1 MKSILDNLS
10 PLNSKLLQ
18 TTQAFQAVATKISG
32 GDAEAIKFANTLRK
46 GGVSTQNMSLA
57 LVALA
62 LKAGTA
68 DGALTALAKGNFQQ
82 WLDDAIKKTGDLS
95 NALNPSSTTTTNNTN
110 TGTASA
116 PDYSKMY
123 EPYTRQYEDLI
134 SLMKKRVDAQKAYN
148 DELKRTQ
155 EYHNKQLDFFNQF
168 KDAMTSGNYLKAIQA
183 QQGAVANQANFNSEL
198 KQSKEE
204 RLLSYVESRKALIE
218 QAIQRGIA
226 PAEFLKQNKG
236 FHLNIDSKYM
246 TDLLGGVSKAAYTKS
261 LNSYTSQLI
270 SLQNQSMNETSGQ
283 TFQNLVINVDTS
295 NSVVP
300 DQFAKQIID
309 NVTGAVSNAT
319 NKNNVS
325 NSVTSG
331 SSSRGNPPK
340 ISPSAGYV
348 SSGDYYKTNSY
359 TSSADFYKPQS
370 NSGTYTSSYKRPVAP
385 DRS

>member
-1 MKSILDNLS
+1 
-10 PLNSKLLQ
+10 
-18 TTQAFQAVATKISG
+18 
-32 GDAEAIKFANTLRK
+32 
-46 GGVSTQNMSLA
+46 MSLA

-348 SSGDYYKTNSY
+348 SSGDFYKTNSY

>member
-1 MKSILDNLS
+1 
-10 PLNSKLLQ
+10 
-18 TTQAFQAVATKISG
+18 
-32 GDAEAIKFANTLRK
+32 
-46 GGVSTQNMSLA
+46 
-57 LVALA
+57 
-62 LKAGTA
+62 
-68 DGALTALAKGNFQQ
+68 
-82 WLDDAIKKTGDLS
+82 
-95 NALNPSSTTTTNNTN
+95 
-110 TGTASA
+110 
-116 PDYSKMY
+116 
-123 EPYTRQYEDLI
+123 
-134 SLMKKRVDAQKAYN
+134 
-148 DELKRTQ
+148 
-155 EYHNKQLDFFNQF
+155 
-168 KDAMTSGNYLKAIQA
+168 
-183 QQGAVANQANFNSEL
+183 
-198 KQSKEE
+198 
-204 RLLSYVESRKALIE
+204 
-218 QAIQRGIA
+218 
-226 PAEFLKQNKG
+226 
-236 FHLNIDSKYM
+236 
-246 TDLLGGVSKAAYTKS
+246 
-261 LNSYTSQLI
+261 
-270 SLQNQSMNETSGQ
+270 MNETSGQ